1 MRVTHTFEPFSRGG
15 SVWRVETSAL
25 AVVEILVG
33 WFILSLTGALAPGP
47 LSAAVVMQTNKRGKL
62 HGMLPMVGHAIVEI
76 GIIAVIIL
84 SIQMVIENQLVID
97 LMKGGGGLVIILF
110 GFLAL
115 REYRYSDNL
124 QSIESE
130 ETMSAATAAEATI
143 QGALVSILSP
153 YFLLWWI
160 AAGFAAVS
168 SLMENL
174 EVGTVFL
181 AGLLVYLV
189 HISTDLLFGVVLT
202 VGTDKAGK
210 KAKVG
215 GINWISVVIGIFQIA
230 IGGLF
235 LGEVII
241 RNLWLGT

>member
-1 MRVTHTFEPFSRGG
+1 M
-15 SVWRVETSAL
+15 

-62 HGMLPMVGHAIVEI
+62 NGILPMIGHAIVEI

-84 SIQMVIENQLVID
+84 SVQLVIENQLIID
-97 LMKGGGGLVIILF
+97 LMKGGGGFVIILF

-115 REYRYSDNL
+115 REYRYHDNL
-124 QSIESE
+124 RSTESE
-130 ETMSAATAAEATI
+130 EAMSAATAAEATI

-160 AAGFAAVS
+160 AAGFTAVS
-168 SLMENL
+168 SLMESL
-174 EVGTVFL
+174 DVGTVFL
-181 AGLLVYLV
+181 AGILVYLV
-189 HISTDLLFGVVLT
+189 HISTDLIFGVILV

-210 KAKVG
+210 KAKIG
-215 GINWISVVIGIFQIA
+215 GINWISLLIGLFQIA

-241 RNLWLGT
+241 RNLLLGT

>member
-1 MRVTHTFEPFSRGG
+1 MRVMYTFEPFSRG
-15 SVWRVETSAL
+15 SNVERVETSAL
-25 AVVEILVG
+25 AAVEILVG

-62 HGMLPMVGHAIVEI
+62 HGILPMIGHAIVEI

-84 SIQMVIENQLVID
+84 SVQLVIENQLIID
-97 LMKGGGGLVIILF
+97 LMKGGGGFVIILF

-115 REYRYSDNL
+115 RERRYRNNL
-124 QSIESE
+124 QGTERE
-130 ETMSAATAAEATI
+130 DTASAATVAEATI

-160 AAGFAAVS
+160 AAGFTAVT
-168 SLMENL
+168 SLMESL
-174 EVGTVFL
+174 DVGTVFL
-181 AGLLVYLV
+181 AGILVYLV
-189 HISTDLLFGVVLT
+189 HISTDLIFGVILV
-202 VGTDKAGK
+202 VGTDKASK
-210 KAKVG
+210 KAKIG
-215 GINWISVVIGIFQIA
+215 GINWISLLIGLFQIA

-241 RNLWLGT
+241 RNLLLGT

>member
-1 MRVTHTFEPFSRGG
+1 M
-15 SVWRVETSAL
+15 A
-25 AVVEILVG
+25 AVEILVG

-62 HGMLPMVGHAIVEI
+62 HGILPIIGHAIVEI

-84 SIQMVIENQLVID
+84 SVQLVIENQLVID
-97 LMKGGGGLVIILF
+97 FMKGGGGFVIILF
-110 GFLAL
+110 GLLAL
-115 REYRYSDNL
+115 REYRYNDKS
-124 QSIESE
+124 QSTESE

-160 AAGFAAVS
+160 AAGFTAVS
-168 SLMENL
+168 SLMESL
-174 EVGTVFL
+174 DVGTVFL
-181 AGLLVYLV
+181 AGVLVYLV
-189 HISTDLLFGVVLT
+189 HISTDLLFGVILV
-202 VGTDKAGK
+202 VGTDKASK

-215 GINWISVVIGIFQIA
+215 GINWISVVIGLFQIA

-241 RNLWLGT
+241 RNLLLST

>member
-1 MRVTHTFEPFSRGG
+1 M
-15 SVWRVETSAL
+15 ETSAL
-25 AVVEILVG
+25 AIVEILVG

-62 HGMLPMVGHAIVEI
+62 YGILPMVGHAIVEI

-84 SIQMVIENQLVID
+84 SVQLVIENQLIID
-97 LMKGGGGLVIILF
+97 IMKGGGGFVIILF
-110 GFLAL
+110 GFVAF
-115 REYRYSDNL
+115 REYRYNDNL
-124 QSIESE
+124 QDTESE
-130 ETMSAATAAEATI
+130 ETISAATAAEATI

-160 AAGFAAVS
+160 AAGFTAVS
-168 SLMENL
+168 SLMESL

-181 AGLLVYLV
+181 AGVLVYLV
-189 HISTDLLFGVVLT
+189 HISTDLLFGVVLA
-202 VGTDKAGK
+202 VGTDKASK

-215 GINWISVVIGIFQIA
+215 GINWISVVIGLFQIA

-241 RNLWLGT
+241 RNLWLPI

>member
-1 MRVTHTFEPFSRGG
+1 MRVMHTFEPFSRGS
-15 SVWRVETSAL
+15 SVERVETSAL
-25 AVVEILVG
+25 AVAEILVG

-62 HGMLPMVGHAIVEI
+62 HGILPMIGHAIVEI

-84 SIQMVIENQLVID
+84 SVQLVIENQLVID
-97 LMKGGGGLVIILF
+97 LMKGGGGFVIILF
-110 GFLAL
+110 GLLAL
-115 REYRYSDNL
+115 REYRYNDKS
-124 QSIESE
+124 QSTESE

-160 AAGFAAVS
+160 AAGFTAVS
-168 SLMENL
+168 SLMESL
-174 EVGTVFL
+174 DVGTVFL
-181 AGLLVYLV
+181 AGVLVYLV
-189 HISTDLLFGVVLT
+189 HISTDLLFGVILV
-202 VGTDKAGK
+202 VGTDKASK

-215 GINWISVVIGIFQIA
+215 GINWISVVIGLFQIA

-241 RNLWLGT
+241 RNLLLST

>member
-1 MRVTHTFEPFSRGG
+1 
-15 SVWRVETSAL
+15 L

-62 HGMLPMVGHAIVEI
+62 HGILPMVGHAIVEI

-84 SIQMVIENQLVID
+84 SVQLVIENQLIID
-97 LMKGGGGLVIILF
+97 LMKGGGGFVIILF

-115 REYRYSDNL
+115 RAYRYHDNL
-124 QSIESE
+124 RSTESE

-160 AAGFAAVS
+160 AAGFTAVS
-168 SLMENL
+168 SLMESL
-174 EVGTVFL
+174 DVGTVFL
-181 AGLLVYLV
+181 AGILVYLV
-189 HISTDLLFGVVLT
+189 HISTDLIFGVILV
-202 VGTDKAGK
+202 VGTDKASK
-210 KAKVG
+210 KAKIG
-215 GINWISVVIGIFQIA
+215 GINWISVVIGLFQIA

-241 RNLWLGT
+241 RNLLLGT

>member
-1 MRVTHTFEPFSRGG
+1 MRVMHTFEPFSRGSSAKG
-15 SVWRVETSAL
+15 VETSAL
-25 AVVEILVG
+25 SVVEILVG

-62 HGMLPMVGHAIVEI
+62 HGILPMVGHAIVEI

-84 SIQMVIENQLVID
+84 SVQLVIENQLIID
-97 LMKGGGGLVIILF
+97 LMKGGGGFVIILF

-115 REYRYSDNL
+115 REYRYNDNL
-124 QSIESE
+124 KSPESE
-130 ETMSAATAAEATI
+130 ETISAATAAEATI

-160 AAGFAAVS
+160 AAGFTAVS
-168 SLMENL
+168 SLMESL

-181 AGLLVYLV
+181 AGVLVYLV
-189 HISTDLLFGVVLT
+189 HISTDLLFGVILA
-202 VGTDKAGK
+202 VGTDKVSK
-210 KAKVG
+210 TAKIG
-215 GINWISVVIGIFQIA
+215 GINWISVVIGFFQIA
-230 IGGLF
+230 IGALF

-241 RNLWLGT
+241 SNLLLST

>member
-1 MRVTHTFEPFSRGG
+1 M
-15 SVWRVETSAL
+15 

-62 HGMLPMVGHAIVEI
+62 YGILPMVGHAIVEI

-84 SIQMVIENQLVID
+84 SVQLVIENQLIID
-97 LMKGGGGLVIILF
+97 LMKGSGGLVIILF
-110 GFLAL
+110 GFVAL
-115 REYRYSDNL
+115 REYRYNDNL
-124 QSIESE
+124 QDTESE
-130 ETMSAATAAEATI
+130 ETISAATAAEATI

-160 AAGFAAVS
+160 AAGFTAVS
-168 SLMENL
+168 SLMESL

-181 AGLLVYLV
+181 AGVLVYLV
-189 HISTDLLFGVVLT
+189 HISTDLLFGVVLA
-202 VGTDKAGK
+202 VGTDTAGK

-215 GINWISVVIGIFQIA
+215 GINWISVVIGLFQIA

-241 RNLWLGT
+241 HNLWLPI

>member
-1 MRVTHTFEPFSRGG
+1 M
-15 SVWRVETSAL
+15 

-62 HGMLPMVGHAIVEI
+62 HGILPMIGHAIVEI

-84 SIQMVIENQLVID
+84 SVQLVIENQLIID
-97 LMKGGGGLVIILF
+97 LMKGGGGFVIILF

-115 REYRYSDNL
+115 REYRYKGGSQGAEREDTT
-124 QSIESE
+124 SP
-130 ETMSAATAAEATI
+130 ATVAEATI

-160 AAGFAAVS
+160 AAGFTAVT

-174 EVGTVFL
+174 EVGAVFL
-181 AGLLVYLV
+181 AGVLIYLV
-189 HISTDLLFGVVLT
+189 HISTDLIFGVILA
-202 VGTDKAGK
+202 VGTDKVSK
-210 KAKVG
+210 TAKIG
-215 GINWISVVIGIFQIA
+215 GINWISVVIGFFQIA
-230 IGGLF
+230 SGVLF
-235 LGEVII
+235 LVEVII
-241 RNLWLGT
+241 RNLLLGT

>member
-1 MRVTHTFEPFSRGG
+1 M
-15 SVWRVETSAL
+15 

-62 HGMLPMVGHAIVEI
+62 HGILPMVGHAIVEI

-84 SIQMVIENQLVID
+84 SVQLVIENQLIID
-97 LMKGGGGLVIILF
+97 LMKGGGGFVIILF

-115 REYRYSDNL
+115 REYRYNDKL
-124 QSIESE
+124 QSTESE

-160 AAGFAAVS
+160 AAGFTAVS
-168 SLMENL
+168 SLMESL
-174 EVGTVFL
+174 DVGTVFL
-181 AGLLVYLV
+181 AGVLVYLV
-189 HISTDLLFGVVLT
+189 HISTDLLFGVILV
-202 VGTDKAGK
+202 VGTDKASK

-215 GINWISVVIGIFQIA
+215 GINWISVVIGLFQIA

-241 RNLWLGT
+241 RNLLLGT

>member
-1 MRVTHTFEPFSRGG
+1 
-15 SVWRVETSAL
+15 VETSAL

-62 HGMLPMVGHAIVEI
+62 HGILPMVGHAIVEI

-84 SIQMVIENQLVID
+84 SVQMVIENQLIID
-97 LMKGGGGLVIILF
+97 LMKGGGGFVIILF
-110 GFLAL
+110 GSVAL
-115 REYRYSDNL
+115 REYRYKGNS
-124 QSIESE
+124 QGTESE
-130 ETMSAATAAEATI
+130 DTTSAATVAEATI

-160 AAGFAAVS
+160 AAGFTAVS
-168 SLMENL
+168 SLMESL

-181 AGLLVYLV
+181 AGVLVYLV
-189 HISTDLLFGVVLT
+189 HISTDFLMGAFLAI
-202 VGTDKAGK
+202 GTDKASK
-210 KAKVG
+210 KAKAG
-215 GINWISVVIGIFQIA
+215 GINWISVVIGVFQIA
-230 IGGLF
+230 IGALF

>member
-1 MRVTHTFEPFSRGG
+1 MRVMHTFEPFSRGCVAW
-15 SVWRVETSAL
+15 SVETSAL

-62 HGMLPMVGHAIVEI
+62 HGMLPMIGHAIVEI

-84 SIQMVIENQLVID
+84 SVQMVIENQLIID

-110 GFLAL
+110 GFVAL
-115 REYRYSDNL
+115 REYRYNDNL
-124 QSIESE
+124 QSKESE
-130 ETMSAATAAEATI
+130 ETMSSATAAEATI

-160 AAGFAAVS
+160 AAGFTAVS
-168 SLMENL
+168 SLMETL

-181 AGLLVYLV
+181 AGVLVYLV
-189 HISTDLLFGVVLT
+189 HISTDLLFGVVLA
-202 VGTDKAGK
+202 VGTEKAGK

-215 GINWISVVIGIFQIA
+215 GINWISVMVGVFQIVL
-230 IGGLF
+230 GMWF
-235 LGEVII
+235 LLEA
-241 RNLWLGT
+241 LY

>member
-1 MRVTHTFEPFSRGG
+1 M
-15 SVWRVETSAL
+15 ETSAL

-47 LSAAVVMQTNKRGKL
+47 LSAAVVQQTNKRGKL
-62 HGMLPMVGHAIVEI
+62 HGVLPMVGHAIVEI

-84 SIQMVIENQLVID
+84 SVQLVIENQLIID
-97 LMKGGGGLVIILF
+97 LMKGGGGIVIILF
-110 GFLAL
+110 GFMAL
-115 REYRYSDNL
+115 REYRYSDDI

-160 AAGFAAVS
+160 AAGFTAVT
-168 SLMENL
+168 SLMETL

-181 AGLLVYLV
+181 AGVLVYLV
-189 HISTDLLFGVVLT
+189 HISTDLLFGVVLA

-210 KAKVG
+210 KVKVG
-215 GINWISVVIGIFQIA
+215 GINWISVVIGVFQIA
-230 IGGLF
+230 LGMWF
-235 LGEVII
+235 LLEA
-241 RNLWLGT
+241 LY